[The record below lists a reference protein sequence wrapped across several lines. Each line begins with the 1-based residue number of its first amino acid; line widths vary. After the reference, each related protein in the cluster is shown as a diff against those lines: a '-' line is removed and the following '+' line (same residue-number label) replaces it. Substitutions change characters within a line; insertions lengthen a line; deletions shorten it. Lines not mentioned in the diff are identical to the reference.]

1 MKNGLSL
8 AEVSKQV
15 GDARLSR
22 YLMQIPDQAYAYLKD
37 IADSYTRRREL
48 ISLTKMN
55 TFIFGNGSR
64 TGFAGTEPDFLKLL
78 KQITE
83 EETEIQKIRFIKEMS
98 LSKDVWSL
106 YQRHGTSLKLLTVD
120 FRKVNQPSLR
130 REIQYFLKVRF
141 SGHIRFS
148 DRSHLSIF
156 DAANR
161 LCEMD
166 DHIRYFSDIDYMDV
180 KKMQLSLEN
189 EMDQSKIMT
198 MFPPCRTLY
207 HYLYSDENDS
217 RLP

>member
-78 KQITE
+78 
-83 EETEIQKIRFIKEMS
+83 
-98 LSKDVWSL
+98 
-106 YQRHGTSLKLLTVD
+106 
-120 FRKVNQPSLR
+120 
-130 REIQYFLKVRF
+130 
-141 SGHIRFS
+141 
-148 DRSHLSIF
+148 
-156 DAANR
+156 
-161 LCEMD
+161 
-166 DHIRYFSDIDYMDV
+166 
-180 KKMQLSLEN
+180 
-189 EMDQSKIMT
+189 
-198 MFPPCRTLY
+198 
-207 HYLYSDENDS
+207 
-217 RLP
+217 

>member
-1 MKNGLSL
+1 M
-8 AEVSKQV
+8 SKQV

-141 SGHIRFS
+141 SGW
-148 DRSHLSIF
+148 
-156 DAANR
+156 
-161 LCEMD
+161 
-166 DHIRYFSDIDYMDV
+166 
-180 KKMQLSLEN
+180 
-189 EMDQSKIMT
+189 T
-198 MFPPCRTLY
+198 T
-207 HYLYSDENDS
+207 
-217 RLP
+217 

>member
-98 LSKDVWSL
+98 LS
-106 YQRHGTSLKLLTVD
+106 RMCGAC
-120 FRKVNQPSLR
+120 
-130 REIQYFLKVRF
+130 
-141 SGHIRFS
+141 IR
-148 DRSHLSIF
+148 DMAQVL
-156 DAANR
+156 N
-161 LCEMD
+161 C
-166 DHIRYFSDIDYMDV
+166 
-180 KKMQLSLEN
+180 
-189 EMDQSKIMT
+189 
-198 MFPPCRTLY
+198 
-207 HYLYSDENDS
+207 
-217 RLP
+217 